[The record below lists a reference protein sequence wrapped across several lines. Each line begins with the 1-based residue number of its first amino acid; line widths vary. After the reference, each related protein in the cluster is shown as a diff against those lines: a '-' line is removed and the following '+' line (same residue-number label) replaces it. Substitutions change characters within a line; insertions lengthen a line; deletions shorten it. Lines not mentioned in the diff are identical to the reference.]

1 MELTA
6 RENSVWY
13 LKRNR
18 LFERI
23 SDEVVGGCCELF
35 VQRTFRKRAVLFE
48 QGDPARMVYL
58 VKRGKVRISRT
69 TEDGKEIT
77 VAVLGEG
84 DIFGEEVVFSPDVV
98 RTTQATCLEDSYLC
112 MSRMQDIY
120 GIMARNPLIALN
132 IAKYLSEQRDD
143 ALTAVEEISS
153 LKVPDRLVRL
163 FERMAEDHGV
173 PARGGTRVDVRLT
186 HAQIA
191 SLIGSTRE
199 TVSLELSNLVRAGR
213 LALEGGFIVL
223 PGAIAKT

>member
-1 MELTA
+1 MA
-6 RENSVWY
+6 ENSVWY

-23 SDEVVGGCCELF
+23 SDEVVTGCSELF
-35 VQRTFRKRAVLFE
+35 VQRTYRKRAVLFE

-58 VKRGKVRISRT
+58 IKRGKVRISRT

-77 VAVLGEG
+77 MAVLGAG
-84 DIFGEEVVFSPDVV
+84 DLFGEEVIFEPDVV

-112 MSRMQDIY
+112 MSRMQDLY
-120 GIMARNPLIALN
+120 GIMSRNPLVALN
-132 IAKYLSEQRDD
+132 IAKYLQEQRDD
-143 ALTAVEEISS
+143 ALVAVEEISS

-173 PARGGTRVDVRLT
+173 GTPLGTRIDVRLT
-186 HAQIA
+186 HGQIA

-199 TVSLELSNLVRAGR
+199 TVSLELSNLVKAGR
-213 LALEGGFIVL
+213 LALDGHFIVL
-223 PGAIAKT
+223 PQPATAKT